1 MRRIALLVVA
11 SVALTAPAAAQFPP
25 DSLKNLQ
32 VLPEDLPVRAVIDTM
47 RSFTRAL
54 GVRCTYCHV
63 GEEGQPL
70 TTYDF
75 VADKKPEKERA
86 RAMLQMVAAIN
97 DQHLAKLPNRRT
109 PAIAVTCFT
118 CHRGVAQPRPIQQV
132 VLTAYDS
139 AGVDSALALYRGL
152 RERYYGRAAY
162 DFGEV
167 PLVDVAETLRGRDRV
182 ADAVRFY
189 KLNVE
194 LQPSSGFALRQAAD
208 GLFAAGDTAG
218 AKTSL
223 EKALALNPNDQ
234 QAKRML
240 ERLGAKPS
248 SPQ

>member
-1 MRRIALLVVA
+1 VVA
-11 SVALTAPAAAQFPP
+11 TVALTARAAAQFPP
-25 DSLKNLQ
+25 DSTKNLQ

-63 GEEGQPL
+63 GREGEPL
-70 TTYDF
+70 TSYDF

-97 DQHLAKLPNRRT
+97 DQHLGKLPDRRSPT
-109 PAIAVTCFT
+109 IAVTCFT
-118 CHRGVAQPRPIQQV
+118 CHRGVPQPRPIQQV
-132 VLTAYDS
+132 VLTTYDAAGADS
-139 AGVDSALALYRGL
+139 AIALYRAL
-152 RERYYGRAAY
+152 RERYFGRAAY

-167 PLVDVAETLRGRDRV
+167 PLVDVAEALRGRDRA

-194 LQPSSGFALRQAAD
+194 LQPSSGFALRQAAE
-208 GLFAAGDTAG
+208 GMLAAGDTGG
-218 AKTSL
+218 ARSSL
-223 EKALALNPNDQ
+223 EKALALNANDP

-240 ERLGAKPS
+240 DRLSPKPP
-248 SPQ
+248 SP